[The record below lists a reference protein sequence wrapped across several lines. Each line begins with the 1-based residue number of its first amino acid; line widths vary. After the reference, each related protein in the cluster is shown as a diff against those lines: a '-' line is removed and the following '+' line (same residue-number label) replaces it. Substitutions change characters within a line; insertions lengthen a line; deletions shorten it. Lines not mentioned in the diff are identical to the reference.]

1 MQTHRLFCNYLF
13 KEQDKQVKILLHVLH
28 VGLQSKGNYR
38 NIPKHSKLGNSNYP
52 KGHKQELVVLSKYLP

>member
-28 VGLQSKGNYR
+28 VGLQSKVNYR
-38 NIPKHSKLGNSNYP
+38 NISKHSKLGNSNYP
-52 KGHKQELVVLSKYLP
+52 KEH